1 MDNIQTMG
9 IVNAMRTGDARV
21 DIIIAM
27 LIPFVIR
34 LLFDFAKKFEHV
46 FTARFW
52 MSLWE
57 KWNNLTEDEYERC
70 LSYSQNRSECDNKSQ
85 LLIKAIQL
93 YIHKV
98 VQVEFQKANVELQP
112 PANDNDYDYDDDSDE
127 EVETYADR
135 LKNMKVLRK
144 PRDDD
149 CVDIGKY
156 GNPPAQVYMTYSK
169 VEREDQNQKL
179 LDVIFKMH
187 FSSRDGKAI
196 DAFIDTAY
204 EWYVEELKKAEK
216 KNYRYFYEL
225 RIGGSK
231 IDGGDDEYSRYQLS
245 DEKTFDSLFFPEKE
259 NLLKLLKHFM
269 NRSGKYAIKG
279 YPHKLGILLHG
290 PPGTG
295 KTSLIKALAQY
306 TGRSIININ
315 LAGIKTNKHL
325 MKVFFDR
332 RRSIE
337 NEYVEDDV
345 GFKEAI
351 FVMED
356 VDAASNIVKRRDGK
370 KTVDMV
376 QTEQVD
382 IQSMSMWHMILN
394 SESDDCKKLVET
406 LMEKSDRL
414 KEEAQKPELVRGI
427 VHRMKS
433 LPGLTVVADSVD
445 DPSLKRIGEE
455 ALTEAEMILENSK
468 TVSSFL
474 AFHARKIKSLLYSGA
489 DISDALIDDLLE
501 TEVSTVAGSS
511 DPSLSK
517 DVSWTRGPSSQSP
530 VFFGGPPVG
539 SLGVVGGP
547 EGMGDGTM
555 GLGALSGNARGFVGL
570 GNLDDGPLDSK
581 KQSFIGG
588 QTFTSLLANSDAL
601 NLSGLLNCLDGV
613 VDSPG
618 RLVILT
624 SNHPEVLDPALV
636 RPVS

>member
-1 MDNIQTMG
+1 
-9 IVNAMRTGDARV
+9 
-21 DIIIAM
+21 
-27 LIPFVIR
+27 
-34 LLFDFAKKFEHV
+34 
-46 FTARFW
+46 
-52 MSLWE
+52 
-57 KWNNLTEDEYERC
+57 
-70 LSYSQNRSECDNKSQ
+70 
-85 LLIKAIQL
+85 
-93 YIHKV
+93 
-98 VQVEFQKANVELQP
+98 
-112 PANDNDYDYDDDSDE
+112 
-127 EVETYADR
+127 
-135 LKNMKVLRK
+135 
-144 PRDDD
+144 
-149 CVDIGKY
+149 
-156 GNPPAQVYMTYSK
+156 
-169 VEREDQNQKL
+169 
-179 LDVIFKMH
+179 
-187 FSSRDGKAI
+187 
-196 DAFIDTAY
+196 
-204 EWYVEELKKAEK
+204 
-216 KNYRYFYEL
+216 
-225 RIGGSK
+225 
-231 IDGGDDEYSRYQLS
+231 
-245 DEKTFDSLFFPEKE
+245 
-259 NLLKLLKHFM
+259 
-269 NRSGKYAIKG
+269 
-279 YPHKLGILLHG
+279 
-290 PPGTG
+290 
-295 KTSLIKALAQY
+295 LIKALAQY

-394 SESDDCKKLVET
+394 SESDDCKELVET

-455 ALTEAEMILENSK
+455 ALTEAEKILENSEK
-468 TVSSFL
+468 VSSFL

-517 DVSWTRGPSSQSP
+517 DVSWARGSSSQSP

-547 EGMGDGTM
+547 KGMGDGTM

-581 KQSFIGG
+581 KSSFIGG

-636 RPVS
+636 STPSFLEIVRSGR